1 MRDVAP
7 AMRHVLRR
15 CALLALVALAACGSL
30 PPRNPPRVDV
40 VTVQLER
47 IDGPDVFFGVTLQLA
62 NDGADDLVIDALQGV
77 LAIEGEGVAQAALDA
92 PPVRVPAHGSARALM
107 LAHTGMDAM
116 LRAVAAARRRG
127 ATIVAP
133 GARPTLR
140 YSIAGS
146 ATLGGGYRM
155 PFSRSGEIG
164 EGSR

>member
-1 MRDVAP
+1 
-7 AMRHVLRR
+7 
-15 CALLALVALAACGSL
+15 
-30 PPRNPPRVDV
+30 
-40 VTVQLER
+40 
-47 IDGPDVFFGVTLQLA
+47 
-62 NDGADDLVIDALQGV
+62 
-77 LAIEGEGVAQAALDA
+77 
-92 PPVRVPAHGSARALM
+92 M

-116 LRAVAAARRRG
+116 LRAVAAAMRRG

-140 YSIAGS
+140 YSIEGS